1 MESIKIRPIQIAD
14 NAAVARLIRSVLLE
28 YDVPK
33 VGTAYADPSLENLYA
48 YYQQDRA
55 RYWVVEKEGAVIG
68 AGGIAPLENYNGPVC
83 ELQKMYF
90 LPEARGLGL
99 GRQLIGQCLEAA
111 REFQYEAC
119 YLETMTHM
127 ETAQAL
133 YRSFGFDYLD
143 GPMGDTG
150 HFSCGVQMLKRLTN

>member
-1 MESIKIRPIQIAD
+1 MESLKIRPIQKAD
-14 NAAVARLIRSVLLE
+14 NEAVAQVIRSVLLE

-33 VGTAYADPSLENLYA
+33 VGTAYADPSLDDLYA

-55 RYWVVEKEGAVIG
+55 RYWVIEKEGTVIG
-68 AGGIAPLENYNGPVC
+68 AGGIAPLENYSGPVC

-90 LPEARGLGL
+90 LPEARGRGL
-99 GRQLIGQCLEAA
+99 GRKLILMCLDAA

-127 ETAQAL
+127 ETAQGL
-133 YRSFGFDYLD
+133 YRSIGFDHLD

-150 HFSCGVQMLKRLTN
+150 HFSCGVHMLKTLDS